1 MYWRP
6 HRNSRLAASR
16 SHRNSIKAAIADPVR
31 HGVGRLILDDRIGW
45 RLLRGCRFG
54 THLLCGVYFGA
65 GRGISFSYASLSTS
79 DAAAR
84 EGGADELLLGPP
96 IVGILSQRL
105 GLRAG
110 IGLLLLPVLI
120 ASIVVAGTLGRKTR
134 ALV

>member
-16 SHRNSIKAAIADPVR
+16 RHRNSIKAAIADPVW

-84 EGGADELLLGPP
+84 EGVADELPARPSHRGHSLTT
-96 IVGILSQRL
+96 SRTA
-105 GLRAG
+105 AG